1 MKIHPIWFI
10 CISVRLLMVF
20 MIRHINKNT
29 DNYNKIISL
38 LLSIIGIGFIYQ
50 GYFSSN
56 NEIQIAKVFWHD
68 SRYVHGVIYLLA
80 AYYLFKNNINMN
92 TILLLL
98 DLCFSFLYRI
108 INNV

>member
-1 MKIHPIWFI
+1 MG
-10 CISVRLLMVF
+10 L
-20 MIRHINKNT
+20 
-29 DNYNKIISL
+29 
-38 LLSIIGIGFIYQ
+38 GFIYQ

-56 NEIQIAKVFWHD
+56 DEVQISKVFWHD

>member
-1 MKIHPIWFI
+1 MKIHPIWLI
-10 CISVRLLMVF
+10 CIIVRLSIVF
-20 MIRHINKNT
+20 MIRHINKNI
-29 DNYNKIISL
+29 DDYNKLVSL
-38 LLSIIGIGFIYQ
+38 FLSIIGIGFIYQ

>member
-1 MKIHPIWFI
+1 MKIHPIWLI
-10 CISVRLLMVF
+10 CIIIRLSLAYI
-20 MIRHINKNT
+20 IRYINSRT
-29 DNYNKIISL
+29 VDYNKIISII
-38 LLSIIGIGFIYQ
+38 LSIIGLGFIYQ

-56 NEIQIAKVFWHD
+56 NEVQIAKVFWHD
-68 SRYVHGVIYLLA
+68 SRYVHGIIYLLA

>member
-1 MKIHPIWFI
+1 MNINPKWSV
-10 CISVRLLMVF
+10 CIIVRLSILYS
-20 MIRHINKNT
+20 IRYINSKT
-29 DNYNKIISL
+29 VDYNKIISII
-38 LLSIIGIGFIYQ
+38 LSIIGLGFIYK

-56 NEIQIAKVFWHD
+56 NEVQIAKVFWHD
-68 SRYVHGVIYLLA
+68 SRYVHGILYLLA

>member
-1 MKIHPIWFI
+1 MKIHPIWLI
-10 CISVRLLMVF
+10 CIIVRLSIVF
-20 MIRHINKNT
+20 MISHINKNT
-29 DNYNKIISL
+29 NKYNKLFSL
-38 LLSIIGIGFIYQ
+38 FLSIIGIGFIYQ

>member
-1 MKIHPIWFI
+1 MNINPLWLV
-10 CISVRLLMVF
+10 CIIIRLSLAYI
-20 MIRHINKNT
+20 IRYINSKTNK
-29 DNYNKIISL
+29 YNKIISL
-38 LLSIIGIGFIYQ
+38 ILLVMGLGFIYQ

-56 NEIQIAKVFWHD
+56 DEVQIAKVFWHD

>member
-1 MKIHPIWFI
+1 MNIHPIWTI
-10 CISVRLLMVF
+10 CISVRLLIAYI
-20 MIRHINKNT
+20 IRYINTKT
-29 DNYNKIISL
+29 DNYNKIISIIL
-38 LLSIIGIGFIYQ
+38 TIIGLGFIYQ

-68 SRYVHGVIYLLA
+68 SRYIHGILYILAAIYLIN
-80 AYYLFKNNINMN
+80 NNINMN

-108 INNV
+108 INNK